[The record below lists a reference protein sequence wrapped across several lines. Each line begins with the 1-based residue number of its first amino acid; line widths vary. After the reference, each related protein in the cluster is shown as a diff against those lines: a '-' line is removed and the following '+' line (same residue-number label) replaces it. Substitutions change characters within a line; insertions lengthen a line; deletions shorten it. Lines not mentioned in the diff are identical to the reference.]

1 MFGAYG
7 MLWITEDV
15 FREKYSFNTLITEY
29 NYQIPDYTEHTK
41 YLEHI
46 NTLPDRDNPLIFGL
60 NGNADLTYRL
70 KESNEMIKVLVDT
83 MPKETAAAGGMSLED
98 IVKEKLQSELIK
110 LLPADFVEI
119 DVDEKLKT
127 LKGPKGLTD
136 TGKNIPLNVFLFQEI
151 QRLQLVLDIVRTTM

>member
-1 MFGAYG
+1 
-7 MLWITEDV
+7 
-15 FREKYSFNTLITEY
+15 
-29 NYQIPDYTEHTK
+29 
-41 YLEHI
+41 
-46 NTLPDRDNPLIFGL
+46 
-60 NGNADLTYRL
+60 
-70 KESNEMIKVLVDT
+70 
-83 MPKETAAAGGMSLED
+83 MSLED